1 MVKKAR
7 PELTEEEQKFLAL
20 FKSEEK
26 LHIKDISEALDKSA
40 AGVVEMADEMRG
52 KKDVLIWKSGEFFYL
67 GKATVDLP
75 PEDVVIKESQIKI
88 GFIADTILGSKF
100 EQPTALCR
108 AIQIAEHE
116 GVDFMIHIGVSAGK
130 PTPVKRD
137 EFHKLTPEE
146 QVDYIVKN
154 YPKSNK
160 FKIRLIS
167 GHHDMQWRREGVN
180 ILADVCEQ
188 RSDLIYRGDLQSD
201 FPLRRGVEKDG
212 RWPILKAAHH
222 GGDDSPYSKS
232 YPVQGFA
239 ENLDQDIRDL
249 FKNDRADIVAVAGQG
264 VFCDLGGSTVKTLFA
279 VPGLRLISPSIMK
292 KKRRSVVPTIGFV
305 IITVTFDKDGNF
317 FVTKDC
323 FPLSSTKNDYRE
335 KFSSNDKHSKALE
348 KLSVEARA
356 ILKLLE
362 VGPRSR
368 GEIAQAINKSD
379 KTVSSAISSLR
390 KAGFDIEGPDSP
402 SATSKSYKNFK
413 LNVQTRTD
421 FSAKPINFTEYFF
434 ETIQEGG
441 VSDTHFGHHSELL
454 PILNEAYDIFLERGI
469 KVVNHTGDVTNG
481 APKHFEHNKG
491 EVREFRA
498 TPLTNDVISMYP
510 RRKGIVTHVIS
521 GDHDRWFLDAIGYDL
536 MDPVAQIRRD
546 IKYLGV
552 QQGEKESGK
561 ILTLL
566 RHFNWGTSYARSY
579 KPQQVIEGGLLRE
592 VEQESDRYRGKV
604 ICVLSG
610 GGHVYCSMLYKG
622 IIFILMPCLQGKTG
636 FITGLGKLSD
646 VGFIICSIT
655 YSKDGSLTKFRVEFF
670 NRGAEALA
678 LVRNNK
684 TLRNAD
690 TDKSS
695 KK

>member
-1 MVKKAR
+1 M
-7 PELTEEEQKFLAL
+7 
-20 FKSEEK
+20 
-26 LHIKDISEALDKSA
+26 
-40 AGVVEMADEMRG
+40 
-52 KKDVLIWKSGEFFYL
+52 
-67 GKATVDLP
+67 
-75 PEDVVIKESQIKI
+75 
-88 GFIADTILGSKF
+88 
-100 EQPTALCR
+100 
-108 AIQIAEHE
+108 
-116 GVDFMIHIGVSAGK
+116 
-130 PTPVKRD
+130 
-137 EFHKLTPEE
+137 
-146 QVDYIVKN
+146 
-154 YPKSNK
+154 
-160 FKIRLIS
+160 
-167 GHHDMQWRREGVN
+167 
-180 ILADVCEQ
+180 
-188 RSDLIYRGDLQSD
+188 
-201 FPLRRGVEKDG
+201 
-212 RWPILKAAHH
+212 
-222 GGDDSPYSKS
+222 
-232 YPVQGFA
+232 
-239 ENLDQDIRDL
+239 
-249 FKNDRADIVAVAGQG
+249 
-264 VFCDLGGSTVKTLFA
+264 
-279 VPGLRLISPSIMK
+279 
-292 KKRRSVVPTIGFV
+292 
-305 IITVTFDKDGNF
+305 
-317 FVTKDC
+317 
-323 FPLSSTKNDYRE
+323 
-335 KFSSNDKHSKALE
+335 
-348 KLSVEARA
+348 
-356 ILKLLE
+356 
-362 VGPRSR
+362 
-368 GEIAQAINKSD
+368 
-379 KTVSSAISSLR
+379 
-390 KAGFDIEGPDSP
+390 
-402 SATSKSYKNFK
+402 
-413 LNVQTRTD
+413 
-421 FSAKPINFTEYFF
+421 
-434 ETIQEGG
+434 
-441 VSDTHFGHHSELL
+441 
-454 PILNEAYDIFLERGI
+454 NEAYDIFLERGI